1 MHQGDVRKTAFHLQ
15 LSENGSSWTDV
26 AGSAA
31 SPLLSAGN
39 TLALE
44 TFNTP
49 DARGRYVRIVGHG
62 NTANMWNSL
71 TEVEV
76 WAHSPTLTA
85 VADTYAHG
93 GVPNTTHGS
102 APIVGAKDTTG
113 TTYDRV
119 GFIKFDLSKLTFTPS
134 AATLVLTTDLS
145 TEAGTLGV
153 NQCTTDSWTEAALT
167 FNNKPATG
175 TSIATTSLTAGV
187 VADKN
192 INVSSY
198 VSSQFS
204 GDATKLISFA
214 LTGPNAVLA
223 IKSRDSAEAE
233 ADAPTL
239 VLTP

>member
-1 MHQGDVRKTAFHLQ
+1 VHLGNTRQTAFHLQ
-15 LSENGSSWTDV
+15 LSEDGSVWADV
-26 AGSAA
+26 AGSA
-31 SPLLSAGN
+31 SRPLVSSGT

-49 DARGRYVRIVGHG
+49 DARGRFVRIVGHG
-62 NTANMWNSL
+62 NTTNMWNSL

-102 APIVGAKDTTG
+102 EVIVGVKDTTG

-119 GFIKFDLSKLTFTPS
+119 GFIKFDLSKLTFAPS
-134 AATLVLTTDLS
+134 AATLVLTTDGS
-145 TEAGTLGV
+145 TEAGTLGL

-167 FNNKPATG
+167 FNNKPPTG
-175 TSIATTSLTAGV
+175 AAIATTSLTAAV
-187 VADKN
+187 VEDKN

-198 VSSQFS
+198 VSSQFT
-204 GDATKLISFA
+204 GDATKLVSFA

-223 IKSRDSAEAE
+223 IKSRDSMTSET
-233 ADAPTL
+233 DAPTL